1 MHYNYQESNVILLL
15 IMHSLLLPITKFKNN
30 IKVGLCFLTIASLLD
45 YVQLLRLAPMCATP
59 WLQWKERPMVVSII
73 QRTIIGKEWWQRA
86 MVEPLWAKM
95 LMSGFSVDGI
105 VDIDGHKLT
114 K

>member
-95 LMSGFSVDGI
+95 LMSGSV
-105 VDIDGHKLT
+105 
-114 K
+114 